1 MSVSTITSHGI
12 SVIHNT
18 SRLEFLSAELLR
30 KLVGTGRTTE
40 GDEGGEARD
49 QLGEDEGGNDDG
61 CGDANGSGS
70 IKLVWGEGGS
80 VDW

>member
-1 MSVSTITSHGI
+1 MSVSTITNHGI
-12 SVIHNT
+12 SVIPDT

-30 KLVGTGRTTE
+30 KLAGPGRTTE
-40 GDEGGEARD
+40 DEGGEARG
-49 QLGEDEGGNDDG
+49 QLGKDEGGNDDG

-70 IKLVWGEGGS
+70 IRLVWGEGGS